1 MSSRPKSRSLS
12 IFAGALVAVV
22 LVGCAAQQAH
32 ERGMKLIADGQRQ
45 EGLAELQKAI
55 KLEPT
60 NALYRIDYRNQLAQ
74 DLAAAVARA
83 ELAQGAGDLAGARA
97 AYAEAL
103 RIDPSNESVRRVLA
117 MLDLEQRMRGI
128 VAEADKLANAGRIEA
143 ARDMLRSALADNPA
157 SQTIARALVQMQ
169 ERVDK
174 SDEARQAKSD
184 AASVMKRPVTLQF
197 RDANLRM
204 VFEALS
210 RTTGLNVIL
219 DRDVRADL
227 KTTIFVRDASVD
239 DTVSLILLQ
248 NQLEKKVLNAN
259 TLFIYPATAVKQKE
273 YQDLKVRT
281 FQLSNADAKHVQNVL
296 KTVLKVKDMALD
308 ERTNTLVIRD
318 TAAAIAVAEKVVL
331 ASDLADAEVMME
343 VQLLEVTRE
352 RLTNLGLQWPNK
364 VIITTPPDRLT
375 ISDLQALSWGDL
387 RITPLAVG
395 INLQLED
402 SDANLLA
409 SPRIRVRD
417 REKARILIGDKVPVI
432 TNTVTPVASG
442 SSVVTGQV
450 QYLDVGIKLE
460 VEPRV
465 YLEGDIG
472 IKLNFEISNIVK
484 QIGDGS
490 ANSTLAYQIGTRGAS
505 TTLRLR
511 DGETQILGGLIS
523 DLDRTTA
530 AKVPGLWRLPVL
542 GRLFRNDSG
551 TNTKTEIVLSI
562 TPRIVRG
569 PGVAEGRYRDV
580 FSGTDAA
587 VRDTPLRLD
596 PVGAAGGVS
605 PGGAPVPSAAPPPAP
620 RAVAPAPA
628 PRSGAARP
636 PAPAPP
642 AASGEGAGTPG
653 QPPMVPKPDDAS
665 PAAVPGAAGAAE
677 GVKVPAGSPGSDASD
692 GPAPAND
699 EPQQAPPV
707 PAPTTQN
714 RATTT
719 AAVAPSPP
727 PAAARGSDGAAP
739 PFVVSW
745 MGPFRV
751 KIGEEFKVT
760 LRVNSPSSLR
770 ALPLDIRFDPQVLTF
785 VDAQPGEFMSRAGMT
800 AFDVNVDASSGLIR
814 IVMRGGEGQALKG
827 QGDLVTL
834 RFTASTPWK
843 QTQLSVTTNEL
854 KDDSGAVAAVIK
866 STPLTLRVNG

>member
-1 MSSRPKSRSLS
+1 MNIRFGGRV
-12 IFAGALVAVV
+12 AGWLAAALAATM
-22 LVGCAAQQAH
+22 LAGCAAEQAH
-32 ERGMKLIADGQRQ
+32 RRGMQLVADGQRQ
-45 EGLAELQKAI
+45 EGIAELQKAV
-55 KLEPT
+55 KLEPN
-60 NALYRIDYRNQLAQ
+60 NALYRLDYRNQLTI
-74 DLAAAVARA
+74 DVSAAVTRA
-83 ELAQGAGDLAGARA
+83 ELAQGAGDIPAARA
-97 AYAEAL
+97 AYADAL
-103 RIDPSNESVRRVLA
+103 KIDPTNESVRRAIAL
-117 MLDLEQRMRGI
+117 LDMEQRMRAI
-128 VAEADKLANAGRIEA
+128 VAEAEKMAEAGHLEA

-157 SQTIARALVQMQ
+157 SATISRALVQMQ
-169 ERVDK
+169 ARIDK
-174 SDEARQAKSD
+174 AEELRQAKSA

-259 TLFIYPATAVKQKE
+259 TLFIYPATAAKQKE

-281 FQLSNADAKHVQNVL
+281 FQLSNADGKHVQNVL
-296 KTVLKVKDMALD
+296 KSVLKVKDIALD

-318 TAAAIAVAEKVVL
+318 TPAAIAVAEKVVL

-352 RLTNLGLQWPNK
+352 RLTNLGVQWPNK
-364 VIITTPPDRLT
+364 VVISTPPDKLT
-375 ISDLQALSWGDL
+375 LSDLRNLSTGDL

-409 SPRIRVRD
+409 SPRIRARD

-472 IKLNFEISNIVK
+472 IKLNLEVSNIVK

-490 ANSTLAYQIGTRGAS
+490 ANSTLAYQIGTRSAS

-523 DLDRTTA
+523 DFDRSTA
-530 AKVPGLWRLPVL
+530 SKVPGLWHLPVL
-542 GRLFRNDSG
+542 GRIFRNDNG
-551 TNTKTEIVLSI
+551 TNTKSEIVLSI

-580 FSGTDAA
+580 YSGTDAS
-587 VRDTPLRLD
+587 VREAPLRLD
-596 PVGAAGGVS
+596 PVGAAGGVI
-605 PGGAPVPSAAPPPAP
+605 PGTPMPV
-620 RAVAPAPA
+620 AVPAPA
-628 PRSGAARP
+628 PR
-636 PAPAPP
+636 
-642 AASGEGAGTPG
+642 
-653 QPPMVPKPDDAS
+653 
-665 PAAVPGAAGAAE
+665 
-677 GVKVPAGSPGSDASD
+677 
-692 GPAPAND
+692 
-699 EPQQAPPV
+699 
-707 PAPTTQN
+707 
-714 RATTT
+714 TT
-719 AAVAPSPP
+719 A
-727 PAAARGSDGAAP
+727 PAAATRAAEP
-739 PFVVSW
+739 RP
-745 MGPFRV
+745 
-751 KIGEEFKVT
+751 
-760 LRVNSPSSLR
+760 
-770 ALPLDIRFDPQVLTF
+770 
-785 VDAQPGEFMSRAGMT
+785 
-800 AFDVNVDASSGLIR
+800 
-814 IVMRGGEGQALKG
+814 
-827 QGDLVTL
+827 
-834 RFTASTPWK
+834 
-843 QTQLSVTTNEL
+843 
-854 KDDSGAVAAVIK
+854 AA
-866 STPLTLRVNG
+866 